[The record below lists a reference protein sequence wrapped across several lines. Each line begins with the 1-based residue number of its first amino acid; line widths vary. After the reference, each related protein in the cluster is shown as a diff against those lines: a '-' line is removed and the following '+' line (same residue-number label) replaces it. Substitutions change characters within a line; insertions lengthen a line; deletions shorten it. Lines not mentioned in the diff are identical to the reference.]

1 MTLSDL
7 ASIAGVLSSLAV
19 FGSLIYLALQVRQ
32 TDRNQRTLLQQ
43 ATSARNMESIWKMG
57 EAHNAELVA
66 RVWSGESDFT
76 ITEAYQLAYL
86 MRAMMFGLQDAFLL
100 DRQSLVEAAQLA
112 THELGM
118 KRILSVPTFRALWD
132 MSRDGY
138 AREFAAYV
146 DGLVRET
153 PLAGDAGANLAAQ
166 IKATVAQLTAAVAKS
181 D

>member
-1 MTLSDL
+1 MSLTDVAAI
-7 ASIAGVLSSLAV
+7 ASVLSSLAV

-57 EAHNAELVA
+57 EAHNAGIVA

-76 ITEAYQLAYL
+76 TTEAYQLAYL
-86 MRAMMFGLQDAFLL
+86 LRSLMFGLQDLFLL
-100 DRQSLVEAAQLA
+100 DQQSLVDAAQVA

-118 KRILSVPTFRALWD
+118 KRILGVPTFRALWV

-138 AREFAAYV
+138 APEFAAYV
-146 DGLVRET
+146 DRLVAGA
-153 PLAGDAGANLAAQ
+153 PLGAPQDLAGQ
-166 IKATVAQLTAAVAKS
+166 IKDTVARLKATPPAA
-181 D
+181 